1 MNRQDKCNVSF
12 TKCVCVSRIHF
23 LNCAL
28 VKAMLC
34 LYGAGLSCE
43 SQIMFFFKS
52 CVRAITALDDDEVL
66 SQATPPSPT

>member
-23 LNCAL
+23 SNCAL

-43 SQIMFFFKS
+43 SQIFKS
-52 CVRAITALDDDEVL
+52 CVRAITALDVDEVL